1 MAGSWV
7 LLTEAALLGLL
18 VCEPIVAAHTSG
30 GVSAEYL
37 LVSNVMGAV
46 ALPFVLLLAVGE
58 SDGHCFCRIAA
69 CFCSRVESAQRHNR

>member
-58 SDGHCFCRIAA
+58 LDGHCFYRIIAYY
-69 CFCSRVESAQRHNR
+69 CSRVESAK

>member
-1 MAGSWV
+1 M

-37 LVSNVMGAV
+37 LVSNVMGVV

-58 SDGHCFCRIAA
+58 SDGHAA
-69 CFCSRVESAQRHNR
+69 SAAAYFCSRVESAQRHNR